1 MTGISFQGIVKYQ
14 REYPWQHPSIS
25 IASLHLEEKGKQ
37 VENQKVMQSSW
48 AEMRTLCCQWS
59 YVSQIWSVGIYQYRD
74 LHCGLL
80 KTEGYRWKILTGREA
95 EKGGLE
101 KIDGQ
106 LSERERKLRE
116 REQTLQK
123 SAVHWS
129 QQWRGRPR
137 ESCWEK
143 SPVTF
148 TGWNLLMKKHILGY
162 ILCLSARVK
171 VHSCRW
177 NNHMGCCWIREC
189 FRKTERE
196 RASECI
202 TACSK

>member
-14 REYPWQHPSIS
+14 CKYPWQHPSIS

-37 VENQKVMQSSW
+37 VANQKVMQSSW
-48 AEMRTLCCQWS
+48 AEMRTLCCQRS
-59 YVSQIWSVGIYQYRD
+59 YISQIWSVGIYWYRD

-80 KTEGYRWKILTGREA
+80 KTEGCRWKILTGREA

-137 ESCWEK
+137 ERAVGKRVLSHSQAGIYLWRNTYLDTVGHFVSKCTCQ
-143 SPVTF
+143 SP
-148 TGWNLLMKKHILGY
+148 LM
-162 ILCLSARVK
+162 
-171 VHSCRW
+171 
-177 NNHMGCCWIREC
+177 
-189 FRKTERE
+189 
-196 RASECI
+196 
-202 TACSK
+202 